1 MSLPR
6 LAVRR
11 FSRRYRAKLRSS
23 SFVGVREDRCIKCSK
38 KSFIAWW
45 FLEVPRSAT
54 VEPRIVNHRCVF
66 IRCTI
71 TNEVVETW
79 EIGKSCVV
87 YGDKLAEKST
97 RGGRKP

>member
-1 MSLPR
+1 
-6 LAVRR
+6 
-11 FSRRYRAKLRSS
+11 
-23 SFVGVREDRCIKCSK
+23 
-38 KSFIAWW
+38 
-45 FLEVPRSAT
+45 VPRSAT